1 LSATP
6 PKEARGAGARLVL
19 KRLRDTPADMVTLD
33 LTVDE
38 VDELS
43 EYPWIRVIRLA
54 RKLGPRRGE
63 TA

>member
-1 LSATP
+1 VLS
-6 PKEARGAGARLVL
+6 
-19 KRLRDTPADMVTLD
+19 RLRDTPADVVTLD
-33 LTVDE
+33 LTADE

-54 RKLGPRRGE
+54 RRLGPRQGE